1 MHICIFSL
9 KGVSKN
15 LPYWGG
21 VNTHVQNLIRLLL
34 GKSHKI
40 SLITSEGENLRD
52 TSLRIIPIWGNQGG
66 RPNKH
71 WSNKAKK
78 VFMDLHQESRV
89 DCVFSE
95 GDTVSGLMKLM
106 KNYQIS
112 VVAFMHLLSMHYF
125 YNLWQQVDGLR
136 SFKSYVFRTLPRIV
150 YDIIIKDISFMLKC
164 RKVVTG
170 SSAIAKELRRFYR
183 IPAEKITVVNNWV
196 EVDKFTRDEEAR
208 RESRIELGI
217 SNKDIVFL
225 LVGGLWRPK
234 GFRIAIRSFGHLI
247 RRIPNSFMLISGEGP
262 DRMFIEN
269 YIARFSELS
278 GRVKLLGLIS
288 QEELPTLYSSA
299 DVFLIP
305 SLMNEVLP
313 YTLLE
318 AMSCGLPI
326 VATDIAANREALGP
340 TGYFVPRRDV
350 NSLTDAMF
358 SLAEDPDKRRK
369 FSTLARERVL
379 SLFSEDIAEKKVSS
393 LLEESLATAR

>member
-1 MHICIFSL
+1 M
-9 KGVSKN
+9 
-15 LPYWGG
+15 
-21 VNTHVQNLIRLLL
+21 
-34 GKSHKI
+34 
-40 SLITSEGENLRD
+40 
-52 TSLRIIPIWGNQGG
+52 
-66 RPNKH
+66 
-71 WSNKAKK
+71 A
-78 VFMDLHQESRV
+78 LHQESRV

-106 KNYQIS
+106 NDYHIS

-150 YDIIIKDISFMLKC
+150 YDIIVKDISFMLKC

-183 IPAEKITVVNNWV
+183 IPAEKIAVVNNWV
-196 EVDKFTRDEEAR
+196 EVDKFKRDEQAR
-208 RESRIELGI
+208 RDFRNELGI
-217 SNKDIVFL
+217 STKDIVFL

-247 RRIPNSFMLISGEGP
+247 RKIPNCVMLISGEGP

-278 GRVKLLGLIS
+278 GRVKLLGLTS
-288 QEELPTLYSSA
+288 QEKLPTLYSSG
-299 DVFLIP
+299 DVFIIP

-326 VATDIAANREALGP
+326 IATDIAANQEALGP
-340 TGYFVPRRDV
+340 TGLFFPRRDV
-350 NSLTDAMF
+350 TSLTDAMF
-358 SLAEDPDKRRK
+358 HLAENPDERK
-369 FSTLARERVL
+369 NLSTLARERVFN
-379 SLFSEDIAEKKVSS
+379 LFSEKVADQKISA
-393 LLEESLATAR
+393 LLEKSIETSG

>member
-15 LPYWGG
+15 LPSWGG
-21 VNTHVQNLIRLLL
+21 VNTHVQNLVRLLL
-34 GKSHKI
+34 SNSHKV
-40 SLITSEGENLRD
+40 SLITSEGEDLKD
-52 TSLRIIPIWGNQGG
+52 TSLRIVPILGNHGG
-66 RPNKH
+66 RPNKQ
-71 WSNKAKK
+71 WSKRAKE
-78 VFMDLHQESRV
+78 VFVELHRESRV

-95 GDTVSGLMKLM
+95 GDTVSGLMKLIN
-106 KNYQIS
+106 NYQIS

-150 YDIIIKDISFMLKC
+150 YEIIMKDVTFMLKC

-170 SSAIAKELRRFYR
+170 SSAIAEQLRRFYR
-183 IPAEKITVVNNWV
+183 IPAEKIEVVNNWV
-196 EVDKFTRDEEAR
+196 EVDKFKRDEEAR
-208 RESRIELGI
+208 REFRIELGI
-217 SNKDIVFL
+217 SNKDVVFL

-234 GFRIAIRSFGHLI
+234 GFRVAIRSFRHLI
-247 RRIPNSFMLISGEGP
+247 RKIPNSVMLISGEGP
-262 DRMFIEN
+262 DRMFIKN
-269 YIARFSELS
+269 YIGQSDELIR
-278 GRVKLLGLIS
+278 RVKLLGLIS
-288 QEELPTLYSSA
+288 QEKLPTLYSSA

-340 TGYFVPRRDV
+340 TGSFVPRRDV
-350 NSLTDAMF
+350 KSLTDAMF
-358 SLAEDPDKRRK
+358 SLAKNPDKRRNL
-369 FSTLARERVL
+369 STLARKRVFD
-379 SLFSEDIAEKKVSS
+379 LFSENVAQQKIFS
-393 LLEESLATAR
+393 LLEETIATSR